1 MSFDQ
6 PEELT
11 EQVSSKVSLDQH
23 VQLIEEEDQDLLMIG
38 GIGLFLP
45 FTQEEAKVCVA
56 DDAAAA
62 EEQSACQGRRI
73 GADG

>member
-1 MSFDQ
+1 VGKDERMSFDQ

-45 FTQEEAKVCVA
+45 FT
-56 DDAAAA
+56 
-62 EEQSACQGRRI
+62 
-73 GADG
+73 